1 MDPKPP
7 ARKETM
13 PLQTRRPAARAL
25 PFPPPR
31 DYASLSVR
39 DLLDARDAYHVHL
52 SSLENVVATAI
63 GRYLI
68 HQDDWYATHPPDVPR
83 PKNVPRIR
91 EARTLAN
98 AVVRPWSWPAVIVFV
113 RQWQQP
119 SALGSQVVPRALHL
133 PDGRVVPTCV
143 IEAAPDE
150 SLPEPGSGP
159 SHVSELLGGGYA
171 CLRAHQ
177 GETSIGTIACLVRKA
192 GTYYALTNRHVAGGE
207 TEEVQAV
214 VRGQTIPIGRT
225 SGYAV
230 DRLLMSSV
238 FPEFAGAR
246 TYLTLD
252 AGLIRIDN
260 IRDWT
265 SQVFGI
271 GEIGEVFDAT
281 AQTVTLDLIG
291 CPVRAFGAVSGV
303 AEGEIRA
310 LFFRYQSLGGFD
322 FATDLLI
329 GPRRRPDP
337 EVGEAPPL
345 TRPGDSGTLWF
356 YDPPVTPSADDAAED
371 IGARQ
376 LPVDQGLR
384 ARRLRP
390 LALQWGGQR
399 LLAGRETTT
408 FALASFVSTISRN
421 LDVQILRDW
430 SLGHD
435 EYWGKTGHFA
445 IGWKACDLLS
455 GTLGQLMK
463 LNQVR
468 IGFDDARLGL
478 GSAFRLG
485 RGEFVPLA
493 DVPDYVWLNPR
504 GHEGEQ
510 HFADI
515 DIHDIDGGPTM
526 LERCLADPANISATL
541 WKQYFDGF
549 AAADVG
555 PEPGCLPFR
564 VWQIWE
570 AMVAYLRDG
579 DAQRFVAAAG
589 VLAHYLG
596 DASQPLHCSYLHHGK
611 PPMRTRN
618 GRKYPWRSN
627 STKFRDF
634 KKTRAAKIH
643 AIYEQRMFEI
653 DSPALLQA
661 VNSALQGAG
670 PSSDAIA
677 SGHEAA
683 AALIRM
689 MGTAFD
695 RLPPMAIIDAD
706 DPELTDTPRAKQLW
720 NNLEIRE
727 ATVASLRDSTRLLAR
742 MWETAWAAGGGD
754 GLAASKI
761 KRYSEASFN
770 AICRQEHQTFV
781 PSLSLDAMAA
791 SGAFEPSA

>member
-1 MDPKPP
+1 MESEPP

-52 SSLENVVATAI
+52 SSLANVVATAI

-68 HQDDWYATHPPDVPR
+68 HQDDWYATHPPDIAR
-83 PKNVPRIR
+83 PKNVPRLR
-91 EARTLAN
+91 AARTLAN
-98 AVVRPWSWPAVIVFV
+98 SVVRPWSWPAVIVFV
-113 RQWQQP
+113 RQWEQP
-119 SALGSQVVPRALHL
+119 AALGAQLVPRALYL

-143 IEAAPDE
+143 VEAEPDE
-150 SLPEPGSGP
+150 SMPGAAGGP
-159 SHVSELLGGGYA
+159 AQVSDLLGGGYA
-171 CLRAHQ
+171 CLRSHQ
-177 GETSIGTIACLVRKA
+177 GETSTGTIGCLVRKA

-207 TEEVQAV
+207 TEQVEAV
-214 VRGQTIPIGRT
+214 VRGGTIPIGKT
-225 SGYAV
+225 SNIAV
-230 DRLLMSSV
+230 DRLLMSAV
-238 FPEFAGAR
+238 FPEWAGAR

-271 GEIGEVFDAT
+271 GEVGEIFDAT

-303 AEGEIRA
+303 SEGEIRA

-322 FATDLLI
+322 YATDLLI
-329 GPRRRPDP
+329 GPRRRSDP
-337 EVGEAPPL
+337 EAGEAAPL
-345 TRPGDSGTLWF
+345 TRPGDSGTIWF
-356 YDPPVTPSADDAAED
+356 YDPPMTPPADD
-371 IGARQ
+371 GADDVGERE
-376 LPVDQGLR
+376 LPVERGAR

-390 LALQWGGQR
+390 LAMQWGGQR
-399 LLAGRETTT
+399 LLAGSESTT
-408 FALASFVSTISRN
+408 FALASFVSTICRT
-421 LDVQILRDW
+421 LDVQLLRDW

-468 IGFDDARLGL
+468 IGFNDARLGQ

-515 DIHDIDGGPTM
+515 DIQDIDGGTAM
-526 LERCLADPANISATL
+526 LDRCLADPANISATV

-549 AAADVG
+549 AAEQVG
-555 PEPGCLPFR
+555 PEAGCLPFR

-570 AMVAYLRDG
+570 AMVAFLHNG
-579 DAQRFVAAAG
+579 DALRFVAAAG
-589 VLAHYLG
+589 VLAHYVG

-611 PPMRTRN
+611 PPMRTRH

-627 STKFRDF
+627 SQKFKDF
-634 KKTRAAKIH
+634 KKTPAAKIH

-653 DSPALLQA
+653 DAPALLTA
-661 VNSALQGAG
+661 VNAALQGAG
-670 PSSDAIA
+670 PAADAIA
-677 SGHEAA
+677 SGHDAA
-683 AALIRM
+683 TALIGL
-689 MGTAFD
+689 MGAAFQ
-695 RLPPMAIIDAD
+695 RLRPMAIIDAD
-706 DPELTDTPRAKQLW
+706 DPGLPPQARADRLWRTPS
-720 NNLEIRE
+720 IRQ
-727 ATVASLRDSTRLLAR
+727 ATIDSLRDSVRLLAR
-742 MWETAWAAGGGD
+742 LWETAWAAGGGD
-754 GLAASKI
+754 QLAASKI
-761 KRYSEASFN
+761 KRYSEASLN
-770 AICRQEHQTFV
+770 AVCRQEHDTFV
-781 PSLSLDAMAA
+781 PSLSLDEMAA
-791 SGAFEPSA
+791 SGNFDPH